1 MEFLVGYLFIFGARI
16 LDVSISVV
24 RTLLMVRGKKYQA
37 AAIGMVEV
45 FIYISILTRIMSQLD
60 NLGNLIAYSL
70 GFGTGQIVGI
80 YIEQKMALGHVTLQV
95 ITKEEKSCLVES
107 LRDEGFGVTVIEG
120 YGKDGIRHILNI
132 GLKRSMLPKA
142 TRLIE
147 KCDKE
152 AFITILDT
160 KHIQGGYLQRI
171 KRK

>member
-1 MEFLVGYLFIFGARI
+1 MEYLLGYLFIFGARI

-37 AAIGMVEV
+37 AFIGMIEM
-45 FIYISILTRIMSQLD
+45 FIYISILTKIMSQLD
-60 NLGNLIAYSL
+60 NLGNLVAYSL

-80 YIEQKMALGHVTLQV
+80 YIEEKMALGHVTLQV
-95 ITKEEKSCLVES
+95 VAKDDETKLLET
-107 LRDEGFGVTVIEG
+107 LREEGFGVTVIEG

-132 GLKRSMLPKA
+132 GLKRNMLPKI
-142 TRLIE
+142 TRIIE
-147 KCDKE
+147 ECDKD
-152 AFITILDT
+152 AFVTILDA